1 MPRYSDLA
9 DRVLNHPD
17 LLGALTPTTPLNYD
31 LSRKLREASDADL
44 AGGAAIT
51 DAAMFPFVRGGL
63 LYAADELDA
72 AHRIFQDEP
81 SSLGSYWHGMMHR
94 REGDFDNARYWFR
107 RAGRLAFFGKMHDAA
122 RALSPDMAK
131 QSTWDA
137 YLLTGQCEQVK
148 HGAHE
153 LMAECVALQRAEFKV
168 LFDDCWQRAIGTK

>member
-9 DRVLNHPD
+9 DRVLNHAEF
-17 LLGALTPTTPLNYD
+17 LSTLRPTIPLSYE
-31 LSRKLREASDADL
+31 LSRNLREATDAEIT
-44 AGGAAIT
+44 GGATIA

-72 AHRIFQDEP
+72 AHRIFQDEA

-107 RAGRLAFFGKMHDAA
+107 RAGRLTIFGRMHDAA
-122 RALSPDMAK
+122 RSASPDMAK
-131 QSTWDA
+131 QPTWDA

-148 HGAHE
+148 HGATE
-153 LMAECVALQRAEFKV
+153 LTAECVALQRAEFTV
-168 LFDDCWQRAIGTK
+168 LFDDCWQRAIREK

>member
-9 DRVLNHPD
+9 DRILNHSE
-17 LLGALTPTTPLNYD
+17 LLAALIPTTPLSYD
-31 LSRKLREASDADL
+31 LSRKLREASDADI
-44 AGGAAIT
+44 AGPTAIK
-51 DAAMFPFVRGGL
+51 DAAMFAMVRGGL

-107 RAGRLAFFGKMHDAA
+107 RAGQLGVFGKMQDAA
-122 RALSPDMAK
+122 RAASPDMAK
-131 QSTWDA
+131 QPTWDA

-153 LMAECVALQRAEFKV
+153 LAAECVALQRAEFGV
-168 LFDDCWQRAIGTK
+168 LFDDCWRRAMGDR